1 MEVTTLLLTA
11 SAAFQAVKKGMAYAK
26 DVESMAG
33 DIGKW
38 MDAVNNLEDEAKKE
52 RKKHGSVEV
61 EALETWAALK
71 KAKQQEE
78 ELRLYIIAHHGMD
91 AWQQIIRLQGR
102 IRKQRQ
108 IEAERKRKQR
118 EDILLWGAVVTVV
131 IAVFLFIVALL
142 SRIFP

>member
-33 DIGKW
+33 DIGRW

-52 RKKHGSVEV
+52 RKKYGSVEA
-61 EALETWAALK
+61 ESLEVWAAMK
-71 KAKQQEE
+71 KAKAQEE

-91 AWQQIIRLQGR
+91 AWQQIIRLQGK

-108 IEAERKRKQR
+108 LEAERKRKQR
-118 EDILLWGAVVTVV
+118 EDIMLWGAVVTIV
-131 IAVFLFIVALL
+131 IAVFLFLVAIL

>member
-33 DIGKW
+33 DIGRW

-52 RKKHGSVEV
+52 RKKYGSVEA
-61 EALETWAALK
+61 ESLEVWAAMK
-71 KAKQQEE
+71 KAKAQEE

-91 AWQQIIRLQGR
+91 AWQQIIRLQGK

-108 IEAERKRKQR
+108 LEAERKRKQR
-118 EDILLWGAVVTVV
+118 EDIMLWGAVVTIV
-131 IAVFLFIVALL
+131 IAVFFFLVALL

>member
-33 DIGKW
+33 DIGRW

-52 RKKHGSVEV
+52 RKKYGSVEA
-61 EALETWAALK
+61 ESLEVWAAMK
-71 KAKQQEE
+71 KAKAQEE

-91 AWQQIIRLQGR
+91 AWQQIIRLQGK

-108 IEAERKRKQR
+108 LEAERKRKQR
-118 EDILLWGAVVTVV
+118 EDILLWGAVVTIV
-131 IAVFLFIVALL
+131 IAVFLFLVALL